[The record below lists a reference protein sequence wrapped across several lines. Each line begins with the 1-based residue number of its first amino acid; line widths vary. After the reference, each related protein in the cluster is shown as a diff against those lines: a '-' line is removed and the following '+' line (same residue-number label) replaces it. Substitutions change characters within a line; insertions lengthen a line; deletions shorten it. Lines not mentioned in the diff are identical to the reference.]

1 MSIAKELVMNK
12 VYEIPDDLQDEL
24 EVLEGVYKLLK
35 LERSKRSAETECTL
49 STNDVRKYFL
59 NRHKKK
65 TALTVKK

>member
-12 VYEIPDDLQDEL
+12 LYEIPDDLQDET
-24 EVLEGVYKLLK
+24 EVLEGLYKLPK
-35 LERSKRSAETECTL
+35 LERSKISAETEGTL
-49 STNDVRKYFL
+49 STSDVRKYFL